1 MIAGI
6 CQTGKFVRITKLFN
20 GLILL
25 CVFVTTQSFAATK
38 VIRAARMVD
47 VATGELI
54 SPASIVVDG
63 NKIIAVNPE
72 ALPTNAKIIDLG
84 DRTVL
89 PGLFD
94 MHTHLTLDYF
104 TDDNWTTAA
113 VRETPADW
121 ALYGVLF
128 GRQTLEAGF
137 TTVRDAG
144 TWPGFPD
151 VALMRAI
158 DSGRVTGPRMY
169 PAGHYL
175 SITGGH
181 CDVGGYAPGIM
192 ELGPNEGIANG
203 VDEILRAV
211 RYQAKHGVKVIKVCA
226 TAGVFS
232 AGTQP
237 GAQQY
242 SDLELRTIVEEAS
255 RHDLKV
261 MAHAHGSEGIM
272 AAVKAGVASIEHGS
286 MLTPEIIK
294 EMKKRGTYYVPTIYL
309 SDIPLPD
316 NTPQD
321 TIDKSEYLEPFVEES
336 FRMAIDSD
344 VNIALGTDS
353 GVLRHYDVGKEFYA
367 MVRRGMTPLH
377 ALQTA
382 TVNAAD
388 LLGVTDRAELKVGRL
403 ADIIAV
409 EGNPLDDI
417 RVMEQVVFVMKDGEI
432 IKTD

>member
-1 MIAGI
+1 M
-6 CQTGKFVRITKLFN
+6 
-20 GLILL
+20 LL
-25 CVFVTTQSFAATK
+25 CICVVNQAFAETTI
-38 VIRAARMVD
+38 IRASRMIV
-47 VATGELI
+47 VTTGELI
-54 SPASIVVDG
+54 SPAVIVVEDS
-63 NKIIAVNPE
+63 KITAINPGT
-72 ALPTNAKIIDLG
+72 LPAGAETIELG
-84 DRTVL
+84 DRTIL

-94 MHTHLTLDYF
+94 MHSHLTLDYF
-104 TDDNWTTAA
+104 TGDNWTTAA

-121 ALYGVLF
+121 ALYGVAF

-158 DSGRVTGPRMY
+158 DAGRVTGPRMY

-181 CDVGGYAPGIM
+181 CDVTGYAPGIV
-192 ELGPNEGIANG
+192 ELGPNQGIANG

-226 TAGVFS
+226 TSGVFS

-242 SDLELRTIVEEAS
+242 SDLELRTIVEEAA
-255 RHDLKV
+255 RHDLNV

-309 SDIPLPD
+309 NDIPLPE

-321 TIDKSEYLEPFVEES
+321 TINKSKFLEPYIEKS
-336 FRMAIDSD
+336 FAMAVNAG

-353 GVLRHYDVGKEFYA
+353 GVMRHDEVGKEFYA

-382 TVNAAD
+382 TVNAAA
-388 LLGVTDRAELKVGRL
+388 LLGVTDRAELKAGKL

-417 RVMEQVVFVMKDGEI
+417 RVMERVVFVMKDGNV
-432 IKTD
+432 IKAQ